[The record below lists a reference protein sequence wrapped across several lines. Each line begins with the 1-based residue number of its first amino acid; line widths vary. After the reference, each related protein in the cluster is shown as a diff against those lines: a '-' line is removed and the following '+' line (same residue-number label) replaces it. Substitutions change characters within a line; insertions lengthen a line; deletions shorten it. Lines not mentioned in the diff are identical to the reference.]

1 MTDVPLISHSGDE
14 PAATATAAGGQ
25 SKRSRRVGRQWP
37 HSPHAPRFR
46 VATVVLCGLALV
58 AVVAAI
64 AVASQGRDSSS
75 SSAQQWSLWKPTDG
89 GNQGAR
95 EIADYLAP
103 TYRISAANQL
113 DVITVVNL
121 ESQAAQQAAAQAQAN
136 GTTAS
141 AQSGL
146 QVAVRPSLSSSQVRL
161 LGGNTIAY
169 NLCGI
174 GAKNCSIG
182 TGKPSSDRLLLLR
195 REALELALY
204 TFKYLGETD
213 NVLAVLPPGHTQA
226 TSTLSRK
233 LPTSDASPTKPVNI
247 AVLFQRQELA
257 PLLDHP
263 LALILP
269 EQEPPTVAQMPKAPE
284 AGLVAQA
291 TARGLFSEQLQQAQ
305 DGSSLM
311 VLAPLPAQ

>member
-1 MTDVPLISHSGDE
+1 MTDTQLISHSSEDAA
-14 PAATATAAGGQ
+14 PAAAGAE
-25 SKRSRRVGRQWP
+25 RRRLRRPRRGWER
-37 HSPHAPRFR
+37 SPHAPRFR
-46 VATVVLCGLALV
+46 VAIVVLSGLALS
-58 AVVAAI
+58 AVVAA
-64 AVASQGRDSSS
+64 VAIGSHGRGSSS
-75 SSAQQWSLWKPTDG
+75 ASAQQWSLWKPTDS

-103 TYRISAANQL
+103 SYRISAANQL

-174 GAKNCSIG
+174 GAKNCAIG
-182 TGKPSSDRLLLLR
+182 TGKASSDRLLLLR

-204 TFKYLGETD
+204 TFKYLSGTD
-213 NVLAVLPPGHTQA
+213 NVLAVLPPGHTQ
-226 TSTLSRK
+226 TTNRLSK
-233 LPTSDASPTKPVNI
+233 QLPTSDASSSTKPVTI

-263 LALILP
+263 LDLILP
-269 EQEPPTVAQMPKAPE
+269 EQEPPTVAEIAKAPE
-284 AGLVAQA
+284 ADLVAQA